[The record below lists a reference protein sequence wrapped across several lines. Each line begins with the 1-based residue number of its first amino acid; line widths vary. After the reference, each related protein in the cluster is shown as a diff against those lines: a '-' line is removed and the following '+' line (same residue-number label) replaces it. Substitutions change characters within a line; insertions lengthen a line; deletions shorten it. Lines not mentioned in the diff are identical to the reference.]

1 MTALMRIKIACLV
14 AGLSVIMSTAAW
26 PGFNS
31 TKRPGDP
38 VHDARVWPAQTPPDA
53 GEVAAYRGLHKAV
66 SDGTL
71 ETISKLIGEGADP
84 DARDGNG
91 RTPLMIAVYRNDLKA
106 AEVLIQAG
114 ADLNA
119 LDGQRYDAVTIAS
132 VLNGTAMLELVL
144 EAGAKAD
151 QTTSPYDGT
160 ALIAAAHLGHV
171 AVVKAL
177 IAARA
182 PLDHVN
188 NLGWTAL
195 IEAIVLGDGGDNHLA
210 VVKMLVEAGADVNLA
225 DASGTSPLSLARRR
239 GYSEIVSVLER
250 VGARP

>member
-1 MTALMRIKIACLV
+1 MRIKISFLV
-14 AGLSVIMSTAAW
+14 AGLSASVSSAAW
-26 PGFNS
+26 AGVTHS
-31 TKRPGDP
+31 KRLGEP
-38 VHDARVWPAQTPPDA
+38 VSDTRALHIQTPPDA

-66 SDGTL
+66 SDGDH
-71 ETISKLIGEGADP
+71 ETITKLVGEGAGLND
-84 DARDGNG
+84 RDGNG

-106 AEVLIQAG
+106 AGALIEAG

-119 LDGQRYDAVTIAS
+119 LDAQRYDAVTIAS
-132 VLNGTAMLELVL
+132 VLNGVAMLDLVL
-144 EAGAKAD
+144 KSGGKAD

-177 IAARA
+177 IEAKA

-195 IEAIVLGDGGDNHLA
+195 IEAIVLGDGGENHLN
-210 VVKMLVEAGADVNLA
+210 VVRLLVKAGADVNLA
-225 DASGTSPLSLARRR
+225 DASGTSPLALARRR
-239 GYSEIVSVLER
+239 GYGEIVSVLEGD
-250 VGARP
+250 GARP